1 MGHIFTIIGKSA
13 TGKDFLFNRILD
25 ELKLPLKTVVTYTT
39 RPIRAGEKDGVVYN
53 FRTIPEF
60 LDLREKG
67 LVIESRC
74 YHTMLGD
81 WYYFTVDDGQITPE
95 NDYLMIT
102 TLEGFESLR
111 NFYGSERVVPLYV
124 EVNDGERLSRAVK
137 REMGQKT
144 PKFDEV
150 CRRYLADE
158 IDFSDD
164 KIVRLGITRRF
175 DNLDSDTCLHE
186 LQDEIKSRLL

>member
-39 RPIRAGEKDGVVYN
+39 RPVRAGETDGVVYN

-60 LDLREKG
+60 LELREKG

-81 WYYFTVDDGQITPE
+81 WYYFTVDDGQITPD
-95 NDYLMIT
+95 NSYLMIT
-102 TLEGFESLR
+102 TLEGFDSLR
-111 NFYGSERVVPLYV
+111 KFYGSDRVVPLYV
-124 EVNDGERLSRAVK
+124 EVNDGERLMRAVK

-158 IDFSDD
+158 TDFSDD
-164 KIVRLGITRRF
+164 KITELGITRRF
-175 DNLDSDTCLHE
+175 NNLDSDVCLKKLE
-186 LQDEIKSRLL
+186 EAIRSLL

>member
-39 RPIRAGEKDGVVYN
+39 RPIRAGEIDGIVYN

-60 LDLREKG
+60 FDLKEKG

-81 WYYFTVDDGQITPE
+81 WYYFTVDDGQITFE

-111 NFYGSERVVPLYV
+111 NYYGSKRVVPLYV

-137 REMGQKT
+137 REMGQKA

-164 KIVRLGITRRF
+164 KIIRLGITRRF
-175 DNLDSDTCLHE
+175 NNLDSDTCLQE
-186 LQDEIKSRLL
+186 LQKEIKSRLL